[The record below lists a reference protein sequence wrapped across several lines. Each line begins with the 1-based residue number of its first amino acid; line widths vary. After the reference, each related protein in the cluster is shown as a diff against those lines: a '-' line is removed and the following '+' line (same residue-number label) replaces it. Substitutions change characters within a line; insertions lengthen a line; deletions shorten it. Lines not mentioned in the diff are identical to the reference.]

1 MPKNVELLD
10 NTNDKLYPKTKAEQV
25 IVTSTK
31 NLDVK
36 LTEVDTKI
44 KDVTDEVVAARN
56 KTGNTHPTLKARL
69 DAMEDGSTNIQN
81 IVNQVQATANQ
92 ANNTANAVKQEVEQ
106 ARNGEAN
113 LKTRLDNMDAKMN
126 DYLPLTGGT
135 LTGTLTMG
143 AGDIALANASS
154 ISIKNT
160 AGTNRTALSF
170 PNADGLRVGG
180 TSEDTI
186 IASRSVPKWFNG
198 TNKVDLLTVRGGEVN
213 GNITFTNYGTGNQG
227 AIIASKELFN
237 NTGNGQVIDVRDDKV
252 IVGNEVATLNLRSDL
267 DPTCTVGT
275 NEYTMWHSGNAPIDV
290 NATPNTL
297 VKRRGD
303 GWIDN
308 GNSGI
313 VANTIR
319 SAGINVLI
327 GGNDT
332 DGTYTGDVVFM
343 TNMRPTNE
351 RNIRIGSYNYK
362 FSECWVT
369 AGAFNTSDERCKTN
383 IETFDIQDCFNMVK
397 NTEVKSYTLLF
408 GNKTKMSDN
417 ELQTATVEQES
428 KSAYQQLGIIAQDI
442 VDYKCSDYILVQ
454 DNPEDLYAINP
465 YNLTSAVMGALKV
478 EIQKREELEERVK
491 QLAEEVKALK
501 NA

>member
-44 KDVTDEVVAARN
+44 KDVTDEVVNARPD
-56 KTGNTHPTLKARL
+56 KKGVSHPTLKARL
-69 DAMEDGSTNIQN
+69 DAMEDTTTTI
-81 IVNQVQATANQ
+81 
-92 ANNTANAVKQEVEQ
+92 NNTVNSVKQEVEQ
-106 ARNGEAN
+106 ARGGEAN
-113 LKTRLDNMDAKMN
+113 LNDRLDKMTTATTNAQNTANTANNAVNSVRQEIDDAKDPN
-126 DYLPLTGGT
+126 ATLKDKLDSIGDKFDGYLPTAGGTMTGAINYDLAGDFITSTPLHTATTDGKVLSVDGSIILGNEHTQLDLATSADVVVVTGGQ
-135 LTGTLTMG
+135 
-143 AGDIALANASS
+143 
-154 ISIKNT
+154 
-160 AGTNRTALSF
+160 RH
-170 PNADGLRVGG
+170 
-180 TSEDTI
+180 
-186 IASRSVPKWFNG
+186 
-198 TNKVDLLTVRGGEVN
+198 KV
-213 GNITFTNYGTGNQG
+213 
-227 AIIASKELFN
+227 
-237 NTGNGQVIDVRDDKV
+237 
-252 IVGNEVATLNLRSDL
+252 
-267 DPTCTVGT
+267 
-275 NEYTMWHSGNAPIDV
+275 WHEGNAPIDIKS
-290 NATPNTL
+290 TPNTV

-408 GNKTKMSDN
+408 GDKTKMSDN
-417 ELQTATVEQES
+417 ELQTATVGQES

>member
-10 NTNDKLYPKTKAEQV
+10 NTNDKLYPKTKAGQV

-44 KDVTDEVVAARN
+44 KDVTDEVVNARPD
-56 KTGNTHPTLKARL
+56 KKGVSHPTLKARL
-69 DAMEDGSTNIQN
+69 DAMEDTTTTI
-81 IVNQVQATANQ
+81 
-92 ANNTANAVKQEVEQ
+92 NNTVNSVKQEVEQ
-106 ARNGEAN
+106 ARGGEAN
-113 LKTRLDNMDAKMN
+113 LNDRLDKMTTATTNAQNTATQAQQTANTANNTVNSVKQEIDNAKAPN
-126 DYLPLTGGT
+126 ATLKEKIDSIEDKFDGYLPLAGGTMTGTINYDLGGKFITSTPLQQTTTNGDVLTVDRSIVLGNENTQLDLATSTDVIVATGGQ
-135 LTGTLTMG
+135 
-143 AGDIALANASS
+143 
-154 ISIKNT
+154 
-160 AGTNRTALSF
+160 RY
-170 PNADGLRVGG
+170 RV
-180 TSEDTI
+180 
-186 IASRSVPKWFNG
+186 
-198 TNKVDLLTVRGGEVN
+198 
-213 GNITFTNYGTGNQG
+213 
-227 AIIASKELFN
+227 
-237 NTGNGQVIDVRDDKV
+237 
-252 IVGNEVATLNLRSDL
+252 
-267 DPTCTVGT
+267 
-275 NEYTMWHSGNAPIDV
+275 WHEGNAPISVPTTAD
-290 NATPNTL
+290 TL
-297 VKRRGD
+297 VKRRDD
-303 GWIDN
+303 GWINN
-308 GNSGI
+308 GGSGI

-319 SAGINVLI
+319 SGGINVLI

-408 GNKTKMSDN
+408 GDKTKMSDN

-428 KSAYQQLGIIAQDI
+428 KNAYQQLGIIAQDI